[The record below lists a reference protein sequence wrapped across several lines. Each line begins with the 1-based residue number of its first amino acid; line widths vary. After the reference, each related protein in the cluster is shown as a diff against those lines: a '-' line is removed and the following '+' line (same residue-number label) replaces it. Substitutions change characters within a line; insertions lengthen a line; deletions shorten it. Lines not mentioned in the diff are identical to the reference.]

1 MIPMRDILG
10 ARDGPDRIYRAVL
23 IACLAFHVLQLV
35 ALPLVMSPDG
45 LDYVALSRR
54 FGAGRFFESWPFVRM
69 PLYPLMLR
77 GSFEV
82 FGTRPMAALLPGVLV
97 GFVGVWALAAEVRR
111 SSGALSGGAILV
123 LLTGYPALVGYEH
136 TVLTESGTF
145 CTLSLLVVLLSR
157 LARVGIDLATMC
169 LLGTVL
175 AVGYLFRATTL
186 AALPG
191 VILAVVVVCWR
202 SVDRTPRARWRRS
215 AVMAAAGL
223 LVVMGLPFTTM
234 TWWSARGR
242 DARVG
247 SAFGYTLVYYMA
259 AQGVLPRESRPLG
272 DATAEYEAA
281 KLSTVGEWTAL
292 VPILPSVARQLPGAE
307 SGRLFRDLIVD
318 RPRAYFAAVFR
329 TVLVFLGVPPHHS
342 ENTLFVSNVLSLS
355 VPGSKCVCPEEDQGA
370 FANTFARTG
379 QRTPIHYLL
388 KIVTPAYVPLVMI
401 GSGFTL
407 FAFAVGARRGDPAL
421 LALTA
426 VPVAFAAAH
435 AMLLLG
441 TDRFAMPVFPL
452 ALVNLVVFLPAFV
465 QSIRSSRARRSV
477 IPISGRAEERAS
489 SRCGP
494 HSGLVPPTA

>member
-1 MIPMRDILG
+1 MDRQWTWKEARALTRRLQLARFKERGVVEDISYQHPRGLDRKLIRTLATSDWVRLHHNVLLVG
-10 ARDGPDRIYRAVL
+10 PTGIGKSWLACALAHKACRDG
-23 IACLAFHVLQLV
+23 FF
-35 ALPLVMSPDG
+35 ALHK
-45 LDYVALSRR
+45 
-54 FGAGRFFESWPFVRM
+54 RM
-69 PLYPLMLR
+69 
-77 GSFEV
+77 
-82 FGTRPMAALLPGVLV
+82 
-97 GFVGVWALAAEVRR
+97 AE
-111 SSGALSGGAILV
+111 
-123 LLTGYPALVGYEH
+123 
-136 TVLTESGTF
+136 
-145 CTLSLLVVLLSR
+145 
-157 LARVGIDLATMC
+157 
-169 LLGTVL
+169 
-175 AVGYLFRATTL
+175 
-186 AALPG
+186 
-191 VILAVVVVCWR
+191 
-202 SVDRTPRARWRRS
+202 
-215 AVMAAAGL
+215 
-223 LVVMGLPFTTM
+223 
-234 TWWSARGR
+234 
-242 DARVG
+242 
-247 SAFGYTLVYYMA
+247 
-259 AQGVLPRESRPLG
+259 
-272 DATAEYEAA
+272 
-281 KLSTVGEWTAL
+281 
-292 VPILPSVARQLPGAE
+292 
-307 SGRLFRDLIVD
+307 LFRDLIVD